1 MADGLSDEERRR
13 NQALRDKLKGQFE
26 RARAGEKARAPDARA
41 SEQRRADATVNHV
54 LTPDGQ
60 TRMEKT
66 PQGRQREEQAR
77 KMAERVNAK
86 TDREGDKAQQHANVR
101 KEFNQA
107 KQRDR
112 MRDRDD
118 FER

>member
-13 NQALRDKLKGQFE
+13 NDALRDRLKGQFG
-26 RARAGEKARAPDARA
+26 RAHAGEKTRAPDARA

-66 PQGRQREEQAR
+66 PQGQQREDRAR
-77 KMAERVNAK
+77 QMAETARTKSA
-86 TDREGDKAQQHANVR
+86 TDARDEHKRANVR
-101 KEFNQA
+101 KEFNHA
-107 KQRDR
+107 KRRDR